1 MRNLIVVA
9 VIVLVVGL
17 PFLFRPE
24 AEFLEAPD
32 RTLVIITPHN
42 ETIRSEFERGFRRW
56 YRERTGEVVE
66 IDWRVIGGTSE
77 IVRFVNSTYLG
88 RFRNYWTNELGRAW
102 SVEVRDAFNNPSI
115 ELPDDPAEDD
125 LAQAARR
132 AFLESEVGCGLDIFF
147 GGGSFEFRG
156 QAAAG
161 HLIPWRAR
169 EEAASILS
177 ESSIPQHFAGEDF
190 YDPERRW
197 VGAVLSTF
205 GIIYNQD
212 ALRRLEMDEVLRHWP
227 QLADP
232 RLFGEVALADPSMSG
247 SMGKS
252 FEMILQQR
260 MQEAVRQEGKAV
272 DGEVS
277 EDLLAEGW
285 LEGMR
290 LIQRVAANARYFTDS
305 ATKPTLDVSKG
316 DSAAGMSIDFYGRF
330 QSEILRARSGS
341 ARFHFHAPI
350 GGSSVS
356 ADPIALFRGAPNA
369 DLASDFIDF
378 VLSME
383 GQKLWGYRVG
393 TPGGPE
399 RFALRRSPI
408 RMEMY
413 GEEHLPYLSEPEI
426 NPYRDAAD
434 FVYRSDWTGPLF
446 TPLRFI
452 IRVCF
457 IDTHRELTR
466 AWGSILEARKR
477 GDRDLARR
485 AEDHFDDLLLVNYH
499 QAWETIRPVLRAG
512 EKIDELQL
520 ARHLSDS
527 FRKRYREVEA
537 IASGRA
543 AVGLQSY
550 LPADGG

>member
-24 AEFLEAPD
+24 GDFLETPD

-56 YRERTGEVVE
+56 YRERTGQVVE
-66 IDWRVIGGTSE
+66 VDWRVIGGTSE

-88 RFRNYWTNELGRAW
+88 RFRNYWTNDLGRPW
-102 SVEVRDAFNNPSI
+102 SLEVRDAFNNPSI
-115 ELPDDPAEDD
+115 NLPEDPAQDD

-161 HLIPWRAR
+161 HLVPWRTE

-190 YDPERRW
+190 YDRERRW

-212 ALRRLEMDEVLRHWP
+212 ALRRLEMDEILRHWP

-232 RLFGEVALADPSMSG
+232 PLFGEVALADPSMSG

-260 MQEAVRQEGKAV
+260 MQEAVREKGQAVEG
-272 DGEVS
+272 DVS
-277 EDLLAEGW
+277 EDLLAKGW

-290 LIQRVAANARYFTDS
+290 LIQRIAANARYFTDS

-341 ARFHFHAPI
+341 TRFHFHAPV

-369 DLASDFIDF
+369 DLARDFIDF
-378 VLSME
+378 VLSLE

-408 RMEMY
+408 RREIY

-426 NPYRDAAD
+426 NPYRDAAG

-466 AWGSILEARKR
+466 AWGSILQARKR
-477 GDRDLARR
+477 GDLDLARL
-485 AEDHFDDLLLVNYH
+485 AEKHFDDLSLINH
-499 QAWETIRPVLRAG
+499 QQAWETIRPVLRAG
-512 EKIDELQL
+512 EKIDELNL
-520 ARHLSDS
+520 ARQLSDS
-527 FRKRYREVEA
+527 FRTRYREVEA
-537 IASGRA
+537 IAAGR
-543 AVGLQSY
+543 LQV
-550 LPADGG
+550 DR